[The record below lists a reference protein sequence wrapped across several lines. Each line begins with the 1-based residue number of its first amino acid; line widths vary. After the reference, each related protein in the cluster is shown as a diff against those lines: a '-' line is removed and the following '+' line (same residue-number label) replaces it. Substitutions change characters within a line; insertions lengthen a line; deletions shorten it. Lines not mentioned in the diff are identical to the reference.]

1 MPLHL
6 KHKKLIQ
13 RTIKYFYYAN
23 TKDKTQTSV
32 SLGQSFFFFY
42 EAKLIILLCIV

>member
-32 SLGQSFFFFY
+32 SLGKSFFFY